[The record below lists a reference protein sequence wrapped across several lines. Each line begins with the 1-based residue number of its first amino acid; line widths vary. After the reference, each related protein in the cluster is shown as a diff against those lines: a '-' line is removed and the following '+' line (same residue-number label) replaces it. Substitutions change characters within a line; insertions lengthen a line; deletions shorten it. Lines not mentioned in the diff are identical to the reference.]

1 MLILKQNGKM
11 LQSKVSV
18 KYSEESSI
26 FGNVTSSNYSIFCG
40 GGSRWF
46 LSLSGRGGDGVGAY
60 SRLGAYSNKYGIFL
74 YRLKH

>member
-46 LSLSGRGGDGVGAY
+46 LSLSGRGGGWGGCLFEVGC
-60 SRLGAYSNKYGIFL
+60 LFE
-74 YRLKH
+74 